1 MDIVNVLDVHN
12 LVDSGEF
19 DKLQEAYNKLYKD
32 FVKCDKRSKGLEAK
46 LEESNKLV
54 EKYKKF
60 AGKSL
65 EKLNEIEHVK
75 EELGLNLEK
84 TNKLVDEIKTEN
96 QSLKVKVKGLEED
109 LVKSKDKLEKFSSA
123 KLVLEPEFE
132 SVPIEP
138 KDHKVH
144 VPPLKRNHKE
154 NVNFAKLDKGKKYDV
169 GTEVS
174 KPVSKPPH
182 KFQNKFDFVPTCH
195 HCGVVG
201 HIRPNCSL
209 LRQEPKHVAKSPSKN
224 TNLPKFVHVCDFCGV
239 SGHIRPNCHKLK
251 FEHSMFQSRTRYHIP
266 LVTSREKLF
275 GELLKNLRLLACDR
289 KFQDFCLS
297 QKNFVEPLIHF
308 FFHGF
313 SPTKP
318 KTRAVW
324 VRKDCLK

>member
-1 MDIVNVLDVHN
+1 MDIVNFLDMHN
-12 LVDSGEF
+12 LVDSVEF
-19 DKLQEAYNKLYKD
+19 GKLQEAYKKLYED
-32 FVKCDKRSKGLEAK
+32 FVKCDKRSKRLEAK

-54 EKYKKF
+54 EKYKKIV
-60 AGKSL
+60 GKSL

-75 EELGLNLEK
+75 EDLGVNLEK

-109 LVKSKDKLEKFSSA
+109 LVESKDKLEKFSSA
-123 KLVLEPEFE
+123 MPVLEPEFE
-132 SVPIEP
+132 SAPIEL
-138 KDHKVH
+138 KDDKVH

-154 NVNFAKLDKGKKYDV
+154 NVNFARLDKGKKYDV
-169 GTEVS
+169 GAEVS
-174 KPVSKPPH
+174 KLVSKHPH
-182 KFQNKFDFVPTCH
+182 KFDFVPTCH

-209 LRQEPKHVAKSPSKN
+209 LRQEPKHVAKSPSRN
-224 TNLPKFVHVCDFCGV
+224 TNIPKFVHVCDFCGV

-251 FEHSMFQSRTRYHIP
+251 FKHSMFQSRTRYHIP
-266 LVTSREKLF
+266 PITSREKLF

-297 QKNFVEPLIHF
+297 QKNFVEPQIHS

-324 VRKDCLK
+324 VRKDFLK